1 MSKTINNIIQSV
13 QQTFKKISTFHLLLV
28 VGLIFII
35 VVVFSLFFNKK
46 NRQGQEGLDNPSSKQ
61 AELLFF
67 SVDWCPH
74 CKTAKPEWDS
84 VKQDYQGKTVNG
96 YTLVFTDINC
106 TDENADI
113 ERLMNKYNIEGFP
126 TIKLLKDGQVIE
138 FDAKPTKN
146 SLEQFINTVVV

>member
-35 VVVFSLFFNKK
+35 VVIFSLFFNKK

-84 VKQDYQGKTVNG
+84 VKQEYQGKTVNG

-106 TDENADI
+106 TDENADV

-138 FDAKPTKN
+138 FDAKPTKS